1 MLMFEITWITF
12 WKLLPS
18 LLRNS
23 SEVQSLTRATIR
35 VCRLRRMKKTIRVI
49 LAVSP
54 VYRK

>member
-1 MLMFEITWITF
+1 MLILDMMWIIF
-12 WKLLPS
+12 WKLLSS

>member
-1 MLMFEITWITF
+1 MLEMTWIIF

-35 VCRLRRMKKTIRVI
+35 VCRLRRRKKAIKVI
-49 LAVSP
+49 FAVSP
-54 VYRK
+54 VYRE